1 MFDSLL
7 RSLAAASVARGYV
20 GAWLDCGCFR
30 RGPGGLR
37 RGLLL
42 LNNCRPL
49 SSSSISEQRRDG
61 GGPRRRDAPWRLA
74 RRPENDVR
82 LLRKPSLSG
91 RAEHLS
97 RARAC
102 KRVQRHKFTQQ
113 PHCVTPAVTI
123 IAFISTFSA
132 AAASAAS
139 DCTST
144 CPLQH
149 RARLQQQ
156 QPCSGRSSSP
166 CSM

>member
-49 SSSSISEQRRDG
+49 SSSSSESFR
-61 GGPRRRDAPWRLA
+61 AEA
-74 RRPENDVR
+74 RRWWTPAERRSMAPREASGERCTTPEKT
-82 LLRKPSLSG
+82 LTLRT
-91 RAEHLS
+91 S

-113 PHCVTPAVTI
+113 PHCVTPAITI